1 MRIVSVV
8 GARPQF
14 VKLAPVCRALEQH
27 NATGATRIE
36 DLIVHTGQHYDPA
49 MSDVFFEELDIPRA
63 AVDLGVGSGSHGR
76 QTALMIEGIET
87 LLLERKPDA
96 VIVYG
101 DTNSTVAGA
110 LAAAKL
116 HIKVVHVEAGLRSF
130 NRLMPE
136 EINRIATDHISD
148 LLLAPTPTAVRNL
161 QAEQLGDRT
170 VFTGDVMYDAVLHT
184 KERARARSPILR
196 RLGLDSRGY
205 GVVTLHRAENTSEQT
220 LRNLLAVLAEVAER
234 QLALVFPVH
243 PRTAHMLRGPLSDW
257 SSPRALRL
265 VEPLGY
271 LDMVRLVDEAR
282 LVLTDSGGLQK
293 EAFFLGCPCVTL
305 RTETEWVETVH
316 AGGNV
321 VTGTSRESVLAAVA
335 RWLEQ
340 PARPDFSSTG
350 SSQPFGDGHAARAIV
365 SAIAAL
371 KRNK

>member
-14 VKLAPVCRALEQH
+14 VKLAPVCRALERH
-27 NATGATRIE
+27 NAAGRARIE

-49 MSDVFFEELDIPRA
+49 MSDVFFEELDIPRP

-76 QTALMIEGIET
+76 QTALMLEGIEA

-96 VIVYG
+96 VVVYG

-116 HIKVVHVEAGLRSF
+116 HIKVAHVEAGLRSF

-136 EINRIATDHISD
+136 EINRIAADHISD

-161 QAEQLGDRT
+161 EAEQLGDRT
-170 VFTGDVMYDAVLHT
+170 VLTGDVMYDAVLHT
-184 KERARARSPILR
+184 RERARARSHILQK
-196 RLGLDSRGY
+196 LGLESRCY
-205 GVVTLHRAENTSEQT
+205 GVVTLHRAENTIVPA
-220 LRNLLAVLAEVAER
+220 LRDLLEVLCEVAER
-234 QLALVFPVH
+234 QVPLVFPVH
-243 PRTAHMLRGPLSDW
+243 PRTANMLHSSLSDW
-257 SSPRALRL
+257 SSPPALRL
-265 VEPLGY
+265 IEPLGY
-271 LDMVRLVDEAR
+271 LDMMRLVDEAR
-282 LVLTDSGGLQK
+282 LILTDSGGLQK

-305 RTETEWVETVH
+305 RAETEWVETVS

-321 VTGTSRESVLAAVA
+321 VAGIGRQAVRSAVA

-340 PARPDFSSTG
+340 PERPTFSS
-350 SSQPFGDGHAARAIV
+350 SRASQPFGDGHAAQAIV
-365 SAIAAL
+365 SAVAAL
-371 KRNK
+371 NCDH